1 MAYLCNAIF
10 LLHCTKNWAISV
22 NTQTASST
30 DWMRVQWRLSE
41 IDRAS
46 LERGQHRIVLKL
58 PSYQGCQ
65 PWPKPALQRQAK
77 SKPKAVALG
86 APAFEMPKFEM
97 PKFEMPKF
105 EVPPAFREFAEKGV
119 AQAKENYEK
128 VKSAAEQATDVLE
141 DTYSTASK
149 GCASY
154 GLKVIEAT
162 RANSDATFDLMSELM
177 TAKSYSE
184 MVELS
189 SAYLRKQF
197 DALVAQT
204 KELSEHAQKVAT
216 ETAEPIKESISNL
229 SKAA

>member
-1 MAYLCNAIF
+1 MAEP
-10 LLHCTKNWAISV
+10 
-22 NTQTASST
+22 TASPAAT
-30 DWMRVQWRLSE
+30 
-41 IDRAS
+41 
-46 LERGQHRIVLKL
+46 
-58 PSYQGCQ
+58 
-65 PWPKPALQRQAK
+65 PKA
-77 SKPKAVALG
+77 KPKSVAVS

-105 EVPPAFREFAEKGV
+105 EMPKFEVPTAFREFAEKGI
-119 AQAKENYEK
+119 AQAKENYET
-128 VKSAAEQATDVLE
+128 VKSAAEQATDVME

-154 GLKVIEAT
+154 GLKVIETA
-162 RANSDATFDLMSELM
+162 RANSDAAFDLMTELM

-197 DALVAQT
+197 DTLIAQG

-216 ETAEPIKESISNL
+216 DTAEPIKESLSSTF